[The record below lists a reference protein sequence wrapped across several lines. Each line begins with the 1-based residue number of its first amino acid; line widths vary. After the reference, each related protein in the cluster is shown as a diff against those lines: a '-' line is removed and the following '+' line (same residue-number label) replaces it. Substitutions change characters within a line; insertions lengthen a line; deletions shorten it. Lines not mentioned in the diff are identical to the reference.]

1 MIDRAKVVG
10 AACCVALAV
19 LALGVC
25 GVSSATTSR
34 PTASAGSPLNGMLPA
49 SIRKSGKI
57 VVAIEA
63 AFPPMEYKAPA
74 TNTYDGFDVNFAD
87 ALGKALGVKIVFQD
101 QSFDQ
106 LLISLQTHR
115 ANMVISAISD
125 TRTREKRFN
134 FIDYFDSGAL
144 AYTSTAQSA
153 SVHRLSALCGKTV
166 AVPLG
171 TDFLETFQSWSKAH
185 CPSGKPITVST
196 LGSEELCQLQVT
208 QGRDAAA
215 VEGPDEFGWL
225 QKQQPG
231 KFVGIPP
238 VLNPEPYG
246 IVFNKTDGQLQ
257 RAVLAAARELFSD
270 GTYKSLLKK
279 WDVSD
284 DAVPKPT
291 VNAAPAGT

>member
-1 MIDRAKVVG
+1 MV
-10 AACCVALAV
+10 LAV
-19 LALGVC
+19 LVLGVS
-25 GVSSATTSR
+25 GASSAATAR
-34 PTASAGSPLNGMLPA
+34 PTTTPLNGLLPA
-49 SIRKSGKI
+49 SIRQAGKI

-63 AFPPMEYKAPA
+63 AFPPMEYKLPGS
-74 TNTYDGFDVNFAD
+74 NKYDGFDVNFAD
-87 ALGKALGVKIVFQD
+87 AIGKALGVSIVYQD

-125 TRTREKRFN
+125 TRTREQRFN

-144 AYTSTAQSA
+144 AYTSTGQSA
-153 SVHRLSALCGKTV
+153 AVHTLRALCGKTV

-171 TDFLETFQSWSKAH
+171 TDFIQTFQSWGKAH
-185 CPSGKPITVST
+185 CPAGKPITVST
-196 LGSEELCQLQVT
+196 LGNEELCQLQVT

-231 KFVGIPP
+231 KFVAIPP

-246 IVFNKTDGQLQ
+246 IAFNKTDGQLQ
-257 RAVLAAARELFSD
+257 RAVLAAIRQLFAD
-270 GTYKSLLKK
+270 GIYKSLLAK
-279 WDVSD
+279 WDVTH
-284 DAVPKPT
+284 DAVPRPT
-291 VNAAPAGT
+291 VNAAPPGT